1 MGDEI
6 KEVVLSPRIN
16 LFKRSVMNLIVEAKN
31 LSKQFTGQEDG
42 NHSSV
47 FTDLNF
53 AVEAETTLALVG
65 PSGSGKS
72 TLLNLISGL
81 DNPSGGTILVDGKD
95 VHAMSADQ
103 SACFRNQTLGFIFQS
118 HHLMPALSAL
128 ENVMLPALAGHGL
141 LEGKELEDRATKL
154 LEDVGLLNRAKHV
167 PSQLSGGEKQRV
179 AVARALINQPKLLL
193 ADEPTGALDHA
204 NAENLINLLLEVCQ
218 KNRTTMI
225 MVTHAHSLADK
236 MQSRW
241 NFDHGKLKKER
252 A

>member
-1 MGDEI
+1 
-6 KEVVLSPRIN
+6 
-16 LFKRSVMNLIVEAKN
+16 MNLIVEAKN
-31 LSKQFTGQEDG
+31 LSKQFTSQEDG
-42 NHSSV
+42 NYTSV
-47 FTDLNF
+47 FTDLDF
-53 AVEAETTLALVG
+53 EVEAETTLALVG

-81 DNPSGGTILVDGKD
+81 DNPSGGTVLVDGKD
-95 VHAMSADQ
+95 VHAMSANQ
-103 SACFRNQTLGFIFQS
+103 SARFRNQTLGFIFQS

-128 ENVMLPALAGHGL
+128 ENVMLPALAGHGPL
-141 LEGKELEDRATKL
+141 QGKELQDRAIQL
-154 LEDVGLLNRAKHV
+154 LAEVGLLSRVKHL

-218 KNRTTMI
+218 KNQTTMI

-236 MQSRW
+236 MQFRW
-241 NFDHGKLKKER
+241 DFDHGTLKREG

>member
-16 LFKRSVMNLIVEAKN
+16 LFKRSGMNLIVEAKN

-42 NHSSV
+42 NHTSV
-47 FTDLNF
+47 FADLNF
-53 AVEAETTLALVG
+53 EVEAETTLALVG

-95 VHAMSADQ
+95 VHTMSADQ
-103 SACFRNQTLGFIFQS
+103 SARFRNQTLGFIFQS

-141 LEGKELEDRATKL
+141 LEGKELEDRATQL
-154 LEDVGLLNRAKHV
+154 LEDVGLLKRAKHV

-193 ADEPTGALDHA
+193 ADEPTGALDQV
-204 NAENLINLLLEVCQ
+204 NAENLINLLLEVCH

-241 NFDHGKLKKER
+241 NFDHGTLKKER

>member
-16 LFKRSVMNLIVEAKN
+16 LFKRSGMNLIVEAKN

-42 NHSSV
+42 NHVSV
-47 FTDLNF
+47 FADLNF
-53 AVEAETTLALVG
+53 EVEAETTLALVG

-81 DNPSGGTILVDGKD
+81 DNPSSGTIVVDGKD
-95 VHAMSADQ
+95 VHAMNADQ
-103 SACFRNQTLGFIFQS
+103 SARFRNQTLGFIFQS

-141 LEGKELEDRATKL
+141 LEGKELEDRAIQL
-154 LEDVGLLNRAKHV
+154 LEDVGLLNRAKHL

-193 ADEPTGALDHA
+193 ADEPTGALDQV
-204 NAENLINLLLEVCQ
+204 NAENLINLLLEVCH

-236 MQSRW
+236 MQSKW
-241 NFDHGKLKKER
+241 NFDRGTLKKER

>member
-16 LFKRSVMNLIVEAKN
+16 LFKRSGMNLIVEAKN

-42 NHSSV
+42 NHTSV
-47 FTDLNF
+47 FADLNF
-53 AVEAETTLALVG
+53 EVEAETTLALVG

-95 VHAMSADQ
+95 VHTMSADQ
-103 SACFRNQTLGFIFQS
+103 SARFRNQTLGFIFQS

-141 LEGKELEDRATKL
+141 LEGKELEDRATQL
-154 LEDVGLLNRAKHV
+154 LEDVGLLKRAKHV

-193 ADEPTGALDHA
+193 ADEPTGALDQV
-204 NAENLINLLLEVCQ
+204 NAENLINLLLEVCH

>member
-16 LFKRSVMNLIVEAKN
+16 LFKRSGMNLIVEAKN

-42 NHSSV
+42 NHTSV
-47 FTDLNF
+47 FADLNF
-53 AVEAETTLALVG
+53 EVEAETTLALVG

-95 VHAMSADQ
+95 VHTMSSDQ
-103 SACFRNQTLGFIFQS
+103 SARFRNQTLGFIFQS

-141 LEGKELEDRATKL
+141 LEGKELEDRATQL
-154 LEDVGLLNRAKHV
+154 LEDVGLLKRAKHV

-193 ADEPTGALDHA
+193 ADEPTGALDQV
-204 NAENLINLLLEVCQ
+204 NAENLINLLLEVCH

>member
-1 MGDEI
+1 
-6 KEVVLSPRIN
+6 
-16 LFKRSVMNLIVEAKN
+16 MNLIVEAKN
-31 LSKQFTGQEDG
+31 LSKQFTSQEDG
-42 NHSSV
+42 NYTSV
-47 FTDLNF
+47 FTDLDF
-53 AVEAETTLALVG
+53 EVEAETTLALVG

-81 DNPSGGTILVDGKD
+81 DNPSGGTVLVDGKD
-95 VHAMSADQ
+95 VHAMSANQ
-103 SACFRNQTLGFIFQS
+103 SARFRNQTLGFIFQS

-128 ENVMLPALAGHGL
+128 ENVMLPALAGHGPL
-141 LEGKELEDRATKL
+141 QGKELQDRAIQL
-154 LEDVGLLNRAKHV
+154 LAEVGLLSRVKHL

-193 ADEPTGALDHA
+193 ADEPTGALDHV

-241 NFDHGKLKKER
+241 DFDHGALKRER

>member
-1 MGDEI
+1 
-6 KEVVLSPRIN
+6 
-16 LFKRSVMNLIVEAKN
+16 MNLIVEAKN

-42 NHSSV
+42 NHTSV
-47 FTDLNF
+47 FADLNF
-53 AVEAETTLALVG
+53 EVEAETTLALVG

-81 DNPSGGTILVDGKD
+81 DNPSGGNILVDGKD
-95 VHAMSADQ
+95 VHAMNADQ

-141 LEGKELEDRATKL
+141 LGDKELEDRATQL
-154 LEDVGLLNRAKHV
+154 LEDVGLLKRAKHV

-193 ADEPTGALDHA
+193 ADEPTGALDQV
-204 NAENLINLLLEVCQ
+204 NAENLINLLLEVCH
-218 KNRTTMI
+218 KNCTTMI

-241 NFDHGKLKKER
+241 NFDHGTLKKER

>member
-42 NHSSV
+42 NHTSV
-47 FTDLNF
+47 FADLNF
-53 AVEAETTLALVG
+53 EVEAETTLALVG

-81 DNPSGGTILVDGKD
+81 DNPSGGNILVDGKD
-95 VHAMSADQ
+95 VHAMNADQ

-141 LEGKELEDRATKL
+141 LKGKELEDRAIQL
-154 LEDVGLLNRAKHV
+154 LEDVGLLNRAKHL
-167 PSQLSGGEKQRV
+167 PNQLSGGEKQRV

-236 MQSRW
+236 MQFRW
-241 NFDHGKLKKER
+241 NFDHGTLKKER

>member
-1 MGDEI
+1 
-6 KEVVLSPRIN
+6 
-16 LFKRSVMNLIVEAKN
+16 MNLIVEAKN

-42 NHSSV
+42 NHTSV
-47 FTDLNF
+47 FADLNF
-53 AVEAETTLALVG
+53 EVEAETTLALVG

-81 DNPSGGTILVDGKD
+81 DNPSGGNILVDGKD

-103 SACFRNQTLGFIFQS
+103 SARFRNQTLGFIFQS

-141 LEGKELEDRATKL
+141 LEGKELEDRAIQL
-154 LEDVGLLNRAKHV
+154 LEDVGLLNRAKHL

-193 ADEPTGALDHA
+193 ADEPTGALDQV
-204 NAENLINLLLEVCQ
+204 NAENLINLLLEVCH

>member
-16 LFKRSVMNLIVEAKN
+16 LFKRSGMNLIVEAKN

-42 NHSSV
+42 NHTFV
-47 FTDLNF
+47 FADLNF
-53 AVEAETTLALVG
+53 EVEAETTLALVG

-81 DNPSGGTILVDGKD
+81 DNPSGGTIVVDGKD

-141 LEGKELEDRATKL
+141 LGGKELEDRATQL
-154 LEDVGLLNRAKHV
+154 LEDVGLLNRAKHL

-193 ADEPTGALDHA
+193 ADEPTGALDQV
-204 NAENLINLLLEVCQ
+204 NAENLINLLLEVCH

-236 MQSRW
+236 MQSKW
-241 NFDHGKLKKER
+241 NFDRGTLKKER

>member
-16 LFKRSVMNLIVEAKN
+16 LVNRSVMNLIVEAKN

-42 NHSSV
+42 NRTSV
-47 FTDLNF
+47 FADLNF
-53 AVEAETTLALVG
+53 EVEAETTLALVG

-103 SACFRNQTLGFIFQS
+103 SARFRNQALGFIFQS

-141 LEGKELEDRATKL
+141 LEGKELENRATQL
-154 LEDVGLLNRAKHV
+154 LEDVGLLKRAKHV

-204 NAENLINLLLEVCQ
+204 NAENLINLLLEVCH

-225 MVTHAHSLADK
+225 MVTHAHSLAEK

>member
-16 LFKRSVMNLIVEAKN
+16 LFKRSGMNLIVEAKN

-42 NHSSV
+42 NHTSV
-47 FTDLNF
+47 FADLNF
-53 AVEAETTLALVG
+53 EVEAETTLALVG

-103 SACFRNQTLGFIFQS
+103 SARFRNQTLGFIFQS

-141 LEGKELEDRATKL
+141 LEGKELEDRATQL
-154 LEDVGLLNRAKHV
+154 LEDVGLLKRAKHV

-193 ADEPTGALDHA
+193 ADEPTGALDQV
-204 NAENLINLLLEVCQ
+204 NAENLINLLLEVCH

>member
-1 MGDEI
+1 
-6 KEVVLSPRIN
+6 
-16 LFKRSVMNLIVEAKN
+16 MNLIVEAKN

-42 NHSSV
+42 NHTSV

-53 AVEAETTLALVG
+53 EVEAETTLALVG

-81 DNPSGGTILVDGKD
+81 DNPSGGNILVDGKD
-95 VHAMSADQ
+95 VHAMNADQ

-141 LEGKELEDRATKL
+141 LEGKELEDRATQL
-154 LEDVGLLNRAKHV
+154 LEDVGLLKRAKHV

-179 AVARALINQPKLLL
+179 AVARAIINQPKLLL

-236 MQSRW
+236 MQFRW

>member
-42 NHSSV
+42 NHTPV
-47 FTDLNF
+47 FSDLNF
-53 AVEAETTLALVG
+53 EVEAETTLALVG

-95 VHAMSADQ
+95 VHTMSSDQ
-103 SACFRNQTLGFIFQS
+103 SARFRNQTLGFIFQS

-128 ENVMLPALAGHGL
+128 ENVLLPALAGHGL
-141 LEGKELEDRATKL
+141 FEGKELQDRAIEL
-154 LEDVGLLNRAKHV
+154 LEDVGLLNRAKHL
-167 PSQLSGGEKQRV
+167 PGQLSGGEKQRV

-193 ADEPTGALDHA
+193 ADEPTGALDQA

>member
-16 LFKRSVMNLIVEAKN
+16 LFKRSGMNLIVEAKN

-42 NHSSV
+42 NHTSV
-47 FTDLNF
+47 FADLNF
-53 AVEAETTLALVG
+53 EVEAETTLALVG

-103 SACFRNQTLGFIFQS
+103 SARFRNQTLGFIFQS

-141 LEGKELEDRATKL
+141 LEGKELEDRATQL
-154 LEDVGLLNRAKHV
+154 LEDVGLLKRAKHV

-193 ADEPTGALDHA
+193 ADEPTGALDQV
-204 NAENLINLLLEVCQ
+204 NAENLINLLLEVCH

-241 NFDHGKLKKER
+241 NFDRGTLKKER

>member
-1 MGDEI
+1 
-6 KEVVLSPRIN
+6 
-16 LFKRSVMNLIVEAKN
+16 MNLIVEAKN

-42 NHSSV
+42 NHTSV
-47 FTDLNF
+47 FADLNF
-53 AVEAETTLALVG
+53 EVEAETTLALVG

-81 DNPSGGTILVDGKD
+81 DNPSGGNILVDGKD
-95 VHAMSADQ
+95 VHALNADQ

-141 LEGKELEDRATKL
+141 LEGKELEDRAIQL
-154 LEDVGLLNRAKHV
+154 LEDVGLLNRAKHL

-193 ADEPTGALDHA
+193 ADEPTGALDQV
-204 NAENLINLLLEVCQ
+204 NAENLINLLLEVCH

-236 MQSRW
+236 MQSKW
-241 NFDHGKLKKER
+241 NFDRGTLKKER

>member
-1 MGDEI
+1 
-6 KEVVLSPRIN
+6 
-16 LFKRSVMNLIVEAKN
+16 MNLIVEAKN

-42 NHSSV
+42 NHTSV
-47 FTDLNF
+47 FADLNF
-53 AVEAETTLALVG
+53 EVEAETTLALVG

-95 VHAMSADQ
+95 VHTMSADQ
-103 SACFRNQTLGFIFQS
+103 SARFRNQTLGFIFQS

-128 ENVMLPALAGHGL
+128 ENVMLPALAGHDL
-141 LEGKELEDRATKL
+141 LEGKELEDRATQL
-154 LEDVGLLNRAKHV
+154 LEDVGLLKRAKHV

-193 ADEPTGALDHA
+193 ADEPTGALDQV
-204 NAENLINLLLEVCQ
+204 NAENLINLLLEVCH

-236 MQSRW
+236 MQFRW
-241 NFDHGKLKKER
+241 NFDHGTLKKER

>member
-1 MGDEI
+1 
-6 KEVVLSPRIN
+6 
-16 LFKRSVMNLIVEAKN
+16 MNLIVEAKN
-31 LSKQFTGQEDG
+31 LSKQFTSQEDG
-42 NHSSV
+42 NYTSV
-47 FTDLNF
+47 FTDLDF
-53 AVEAETTLALVG
+53 EVEAETTLALVG

-81 DNPSGGTILVDGKD
+81 DNPSGGTVLVDGKD
-95 VHAMSADQ
+95 VHAMSANQ
-103 SACFRNQTLGFIFQS
+103 SARFRNQTLGFIFQS

-128 ENVMLPALAGHGL
+128 ENVMLPALAGHGPL
-141 LEGKELEDRATKL
+141 QGKELQDRAIQL
-154 LEDVGLLNRAKHV
+154 LAEVGLLSRVKHL

-193 ADEPTGALDHA
+193 ADEPTGALDHV

-218 KNRTTMI
+218 KNRTTLI

-241 NFDHGKLKKER
+241 DFDHGALKRER

>member
-1 MGDEI
+1 MY
-6 KEVVLSPRIN
+6 
-16 LFKRSVMNLIVEAKN
+16 LFVDAKN

-42 NHSSV
+42 NHTSV
-47 FTDLNF
+47 FADLNF
-53 AVEAETTLALVG
+53 EVEAETTLALVG

-81 DNPSGGTILVDGKD
+81 DNPSGGNILVDGKD
-95 VHAMSADQ
+95 VHAMNADQ

-154 LEDVGLLNRAKHV
+154 LEDVGLLKRAKHV

-193 ADEPTGALDHA
+193 ADEPTGALDQV
-204 NAENLINLLLEVCQ
+204 NAENLINLLLEVCH

-236 MQSRW
+236 MQSKW
-241 NFDHGKLKKER
+241 NFDRGTLKKER

>member
-1 MGDEI
+1 
-6 KEVVLSPRIN
+6 
-16 LFKRSVMNLIVEAKN
+16 MNLIVEAKN
-31 LSKQFTGQEDG
+31 LSKQFTSQEDG
-42 NHSSV
+42 NYTSV
-47 FTDLNF
+47 FTDLDF
-53 AVEAETTLALVG
+53 EVEAETTLALVG

-81 DNPSGGTILVDGKD
+81 DNPSGGTVLVDGKD
-95 VHAMSADQ
+95 VHAMSANQ
-103 SACFRNQTLGFIFQS
+103 SARFRNQTLGFIFQS

-128 ENVMLPALAGHGL
+128 ENVMLPALAGHGPL
-141 LEGKELEDRATKL
+141 QGKELQDRAIQL
-154 LEDVGLLNRAKHV
+154 LAEVGLLSRVKHL

-193 ADEPTGALDHA
+193 ADEPTGAVDHV

-241 NFDHGKLKKER
+241 DFDHGALKRER

>member
-6 KEVVLSPRIN
+6 KEVELSPQIN
-16 LFKRSVMNLIVEAKN
+16 LFKRSAMNLIVEAKN

-42 NHSSV
+42 NHTSV
-47 FTDLNF
+47 FADLNF
-53 AVEAETTLALVG
+53 EVEAETTLALVG

-81 DNPSGGTILVDGKD
+81 DNPSGGNILVDGKD

-103 SACFRNQTLGFIFQS
+103 SARFRNQTLGFIFQS

-141 LEGKELEDRATKL
+141 LEGKELEDRATQL
-154 LEDVGLLNRAKHV
+154 LEDVGLLKRAKHV

-193 ADEPTGALDHA
+193 ADEPTGALDQV

-241 NFDHGKLKKER
+241 NFDRGTLKKER

>member
-6 KEVVLSPRIN
+6 KEVVLLPRIN

-42 NHSSV
+42 NHTSV
-47 FTDLNF
+47 FADLNF
-53 AVEAETTLALVG
+53 EVEAETTLALVG

-103 SACFRNQTLGFIFQS
+103 SARFRNQTLGFIFQS

-128 ENVMLPALAGHGL
+128 ENVMLPALAGHDL

-154 LEDVGLLNRAKHV
+154 LEDVGLLKRAKHV

-193 ADEPTGALDHA
+193 ADEPTGALDQV
-204 NAENLINLLLEVCQ
+204 NAENLINLLQEVCQ
-218 KNRTTMI
+218 KNHTTMI

-236 MQSRW
+236 MQCRW
-241 NFDHGKLKKER
+241 NFDRGTLKKER

>member
-6 KEVVLSPRIN
+6 KEVVLLPRIN
-16 LFKRSVMNLIVEAKN
+16 LFKRSGMNLIVEAKN

-42 NHSSV
+42 NHTFV
-47 FTDLNF
+47 FADLNF
-53 AVEAETTLALVG
+53 EVEAETTLALVG

-103 SACFRNQTLGFIFQS
+103 SARFRNQTLGFIFQS

-141 LEGKELEDRATKL
+141 LEGKELEDRATQL
-154 LEDVGLLNRAKHV
+154 LEDVGLLKRAKHV

-193 ADEPTGALDHA
+193 ADEPTGALDQV
-204 NAENLINLLLEVCQ
+204 NAENLINLLLEVCH
-218 KNRTTMI
+218 KNCTTMI

-241 NFDHGKLKKER
+241 NFDRGTLKKER